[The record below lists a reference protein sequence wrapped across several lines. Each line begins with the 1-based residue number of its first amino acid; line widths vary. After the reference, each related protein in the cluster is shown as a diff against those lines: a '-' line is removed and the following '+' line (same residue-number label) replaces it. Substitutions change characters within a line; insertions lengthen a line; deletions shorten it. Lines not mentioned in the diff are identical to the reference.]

1 MRMGTKDQIENLKQ
15 RVKKRSSLSDEEPD
29 DDDQDDDDVPSI
41 SEDDAEALLEF
52 SRQLN
57 LLNSKYTDY
66 RHLKLLRH
74 CVIMAEQVGGLADA
88 LESRE
93 AAEDVVVWINQERD
107 TPEFSEETNQDY
119 RVALRV
125 FGKRVLK
132 MADDEV
138 PDSLAW
144 VPTGTSNSYDPSP
157 SRSDMLDWEEAKR
170 MAVEGTTNPRDKA
183 LIAVS
188 HELGPRGEE
197 SHNILIGQVTD
208 ADHGIQISLDG
219 KQGEHSVT
227 LINSVPYL
235 QQWLREHP
243 APDDDEAYLWCNLD
257 DAYDNA
263 SYQTFLK
270 RFKKAGRRAD
280 IDKPVTPTNFRKSN
294 TYWLAKQGA
303 NESFINERQGRTATS
318 DHARRYIAAFGPENE
333 NNQYAELQ
341 GLDVQTEKTEDR
353 TPLTCP
359 RCDKQTPRDEP
370 FCVWCHQAME
380 PDAVDKLEKEE
391 SQKRRELLR
400 LAKENPELL
409 DAVEEIEPLI
419 ESLGGDAKVID
430 TARKFVEA
438 TE

>member
-1 MRMGTKDQIENLKQ
+1 MGTRDQIENL
-15 RVKKRSSLSDEEPD
+15 RKRIRKGSGLSDETPEND
-29 DDDQDDDDVPSI
+29 APSI
-41 SEDDAEALLEF
+41 SEDDAEVLLEF

-57 LLNSKYTDY
+57 LLSSKYTDY

-88 LESRE
+88 LKSRD
-93 AAEDVVVWINQERD
+93 AAEEIVVWINRERAP
-107 TPEFSEETNQDY
+107 PEFSEETNQDY

-138 PDSLAW
+138 PDSLSW

-157 SRSDMLDWEEAKR
+157 SRADMLDWKEAKR
-170 MAVEGTTNPRDKA
+170 MGSEGTTNKRDKA
-183 LIAVS
+183 LIAVDY
-188 HELGPRGEE
+188 ELGPRGQEMHE
-197 SHNILIGQVTD
+197 VRMSQVND
-208 ADHGIQISLDG
+208 ADHGIQIILDG

-235 QQWLREHP
+235 QQWLSEHP
-243 APDDDEAYLWCNLD
+243 APDDDEAYLWCKLD

-263 SYQTFLK
+263 SYQTFLS
-270 RFKKAGRRAD
+270 RFKKAGRRAN

-303 NESFINERQGRTATS
+303 NESFINDRQGRKPTS

-359 RCDKQTPRDEP
+359 RCDKQTPREEP

-380 PDAVDKLEKEE
+380 PDAVKELKKEE
-391 SQKRRELLR
+391 SEKRRELLR
-400 LAKENPELL
+400 IAKENPDLL
-409 DAVEEIEPLI
+409 SAVEELEPLI
-419 ESLGGDAKVID
+419 TTLGGDAEIID
-430 TARKFVEA
+430 TAKEFVEA
-438 TE
+438 TD

>member
-1 MRMGTKDQIENLKQ
+1 MGTRDQIENLQK
-15 RVKKRSSLSDEEPD
+15 RIKKRSGLDDESPD
-29 DDDQDDDDVPSI
+29 DDDAPSI
-41 SEDDAEALLEF
+41 SEDDAEKLLEF
-52 SRQLN
+52 SRQLD
-57 LLNSKYTDY
+57 LLSSKYGDY

-74 CVIMAEQVGGLADA
+74 CVIIAEQVGGLADA
-88 LESRE
+88 LESRD
-93 AAEDVVVWINQERD
+93 AAEEVVVWINRERGV
-107 TPEFSEETNQDY
+107 PEYSEETNQDY
-119 RVALRV
+119 RVALRI
-125 FGKRVLK
+125 FGKRTLK

-170 MAVEGTTNPRDKA
+170 MAVEGTTNSRDKA
-183 LIAVS
+183 LITVA

-197 SHNILIGQVTD
+197 MHEVRMGQVND

-235 QQWLREHP
+235 QQWLSKHP
-243 APDDDEAYLWCNLD
+243 APDDDEAFLWCNLD
-257 DAYDNA
+257 EPHDNA
-263 SYQTFLK
+263 SYQTFLG
-270 RFKKAGRRAD
+270 RFKKAGERAD

-303 NESFINERQGRTATS
+303 NESFINERQGRKPTS
-318 DHARRYIAAFGPENE
+318 DHARRYIAEFGPENE

-341 GLDVQTEKTEDR
+341 GLEVQTEKTEDR

-380 PDAVDKLEKEE
+380 PEAVQELEERE
-391 SQKRRELLR
+391 DEQRRKLLR
-400 LAKENPELL
+400 IAQENPELL
-409 DAVEEIEPLI
+409 ETLEEMEPLV
-419 ESLGGDAKVID
+419 EALGGDAELID
-430 TARKFVEA
+430 AAASFTEAVE
-438 TE
+438 

>member
-1 MRMGTKDQIENLKQ
+1 MGTREQIENLQK
-15 RVKKRSSLSDEEPD
+15 RIKKRSGLGDESPD
-29 DDDQDDDDVPSI
+29 DDDAPSI
-41 SEDDAEALLEF
+41 SEDDAEKLLEF
-52 SRQLN
+52 SRQLD
-57 LLNSKYTDY
+57 LLSSKYGDY

-88 LESRE
+88 LESRD
-93 AAEDVVVWINQERD
+93 AAEEIVVWINRERGV
-107 TPEFSEETNQDY
+107 PEYSEETNQDY
-119 RVALRV
+119 RVALRI
-125 FGKRVLK
+125 FGKRTLK

-170 MAVEGTTNPRDKA
+170 MAVEGTTNSRDKA
-183 LIAVS
+183 LITVA

-197 SHNILIGQVTD
+197 MHEVRMGQVND

-235 QQWLREHP
+235 QQWLSKHP
-243 APDDDEAYLWCNLD
+243 APDDDKAFLWCNLD
-257 DAYDNA
+257 DPHDNA
-263 SYQTFLK
+263 SYQTFLG
-270 RFKKAGRRAD
+270 RFKEAGRRAD

-303 NESFINERQGRTATS
+303 NESFINERQGRKPTS
-318 DHARRYIAAFGPENE
+318 DHARRYIAEFGPENE

-341 GLDVQTEKTEDR
+341 GLEVQTEKTEDR

-380 PDAVDKLEKEE
+380 PEAVQELEEQE
-391 SQKRRELLR
+391 DEQRRKLLR
-400 LAKENPELL
+400 IAQENPELL
-409 DAVEEIEPLI
+409 ETLEEMEPLV
-419 ESLGGDAKVID
+419 EALGGDAELID
-430 TARKFVEA
+430 AAASFTEAVE
-438 TE
+438 

>member
-1 MRMGTKDQIENLKQ
+1 
-15 RVKKRSSLSDEEPD
+15 
-29 DDDQDDDDVPSI
+29 
-41 SEDDAEALLEF
+41 
-52 SRQLN
+52 
-57 LLNSKYTDY
+57 
-66 RHLKLLRH
+66 
-74 CVIMAEQVGGLADA
+74 
-88 LESRE
+88 
-93 AAEDVVVWINQERD
+93 
-107 TPEFSEETNQDY
+107 
-119 RVALRV
+119 
-125 FGKRVLK
+125 
-132 MADDEV
+132 
-138 PDSLAW
+138 
-144 VPTGTSNSYDPSP
+144 
-157 SRSDMLDWEEAKR
+157 MLDWKEGKK
-170 MAVEGTTNPRDKA
+170 MAVEGTTNSRDKA
-183 LIAVS
+183 LIAVA

-197 SHNILIGQVTD
+197 MHEVRMGQVND

-235 QQWLREHP
+235 QQWLSEHP
-243 APDDDEAYLWCNLD
+243 ESGDDEAFLWCNLD

-263 SYQTFLK
+263 SYQTFLG
-270 RFKKAGRRAD
+270 RFKKAGRRVD
-280 IDKPVTPTNFRKSN
+280 IDKPVTPTNFRESN

-303 NESFINERQGRTATS
+303 NESFINERQGRKPTS
-318 DHARRYIAAFGPENE
+318 DHARRYIAEFGPENE

-380 PDAVDKLEKEE
+380 PDAVDELEKEE
-391 SQKRRELLR
+391 SEKRRELLR

-419 ESLGGDAKVID
+419 ETLGGDAKIMD
-430 TARKFVEA
+430 TAREFVEA

>member
-1 MRMGTKDQIENLKQ
+1 MGTRDQIEHLQ
-15 RVKKRSSLSDEEPD
+15 ERIKKRSSLSDEEPD
-29 DDDQDDDDVPSI
+29 DEDAPSI
-41 SEDDAEALLEF
+41 SENDAEKLLEF
-52 SRQLN
+52 SRQLD
-57 LLNSKYTDY
+57 LLSSKYGDY

-88 LESRE
+88 LESRD
-93 AAEDVVVWINQERD
+93 AAEEVVVWINRERGV
-107 TPEFSEETNQDY
+107 PEFSEETNQDY
-119 RVALRV
+119 RVAIRI
-125 FGKRVLK
+125 FGKRTLK
-132 MADDEV
+132 MDEV
-138 PDSLAW
+138 PQSLAW
-144 VPTGTSNSYDPSP
+144 VPTGTSNNYDPSP
-157 SRSDMLDWEEAKR
+157 SRSDMLDWEEAKQ
-170 MAVEGTTNPRDKA
+170 MADKGTTNKRDKA
-183 LIAVS
+183 LITVA

-197 SHNILIGQVTD
+197 MHDVRMGQVND

-227 LINSVPYL
+227 LINSVPHL
-235 QQWLREHP
+235 QQWLSEHP

-263 SYQTFLK
+263 SYQTFLG
-270 RFKKAGRRAD
+270 RFKEAGRRAE

-303 NESFINERQGRTATS
+303 NESFINGRQGRTATS
-318 DHARRYIAAFGPENE
+318 DHARRYIAKFGPENE

-380 PDAVDKLEKEE
+380 PDAVDELEKQE
-391 SQKRRELLR
+391 SKKRRELLR

-419 ESLGGDAKVID
+419 ETLGGDAKVMD
-430 TARKFVEA
+430 TAREFVEA

>member
-1 MRMGTKDQIENLKQ
+1 MGTRDQIENLQK
-15 RVKKRSSLSDEEPD
+15 RIKKRSGMADEKPD
-29 DDDQDDDDVPSI
+29 EDAPSI

-52 SRQLN
+52 SRQLD
-57 LLNSKYTDY
+57 LLSSKYTDY

-88 LESRE
+88 LESRD
-93 AAEDVVVWINQERD
+93 AAEDVVVWINRERGV
-107 TPEFSEETNQDY
+107 PEFSEETNQDY
-119 RVALRV
+119 RVAIRI
-125 FGKRVLK
+125 FGKRTLK

-138 PDSLAW
+138 PGSLAW

-157 SRSDMLDWEEAKR
+157 SRSDMLNWAEAKR
-170 MAVEGTTNPRDKA
+170 MAVGGTTNSRDKA
-183 LIAVS
+183 LIAVA

-197 SHNILIGQVTD
+197 MHEVCMSQVTD

-235 QQWLREHP
+235 QQWLSEHP
-243 APDDDEAYLWCNLD
+243 ASGDDEAFLWCNLD

-263 SYQTFLK
+263 SYQTFLG
-270 RFKKAGRRAD
+270 RFKKAGRRVD

-303 NESFINERQGRTATS
+303 NESFINERQGRKPTS
-318 DHARRYIAAFGPENE
+318 DHARRYIAEFGPENE

-380 PDAVDKLEKEE
+380 PDAVDELEKEE
-391 SQKRRELLR
+391 SKKRRELLR
-400 LAKENPELL
+400 LAKDNPELL

-419 ESLGGDAKVID
+419 ETLGGDAKVMD
-430 TARKFVEA
+430 TARDFVEA

>member
-1 MRMGTKDQIENLKQ
+1 MGTRDQIENLQK
-15 RVKKRSSLSDEEPD
+15 RIKKRSGLADEPPEEKNAPT
-29 DDDQDDDDVPSI
+29 I
-41 SEDDAEALLEF
+41 SEADAEVLLEF
-52 SRQLN
+52 SRQLD
-57 LLNSKYTDY
+57 LLSSKYTDY

-88 LESRE
+88 LESRD
-93 AAEDVVVWINQERD
+93 AAEDVVVWINRERAV
-107 TPEFSEETNQDY
+107 PEYSEETNQDY
-119 RVALRV
+119 RVALRI
-125 FGKRVLK
+125 FGKRTLK

-157 SRSDMLDWEEAKR
+157 SRSDMLNWGEVKT
-170 MAVEGTTNPRDKA
+170 MATEGTTNQRDKA
-183 LIAVS
+183 QITVS

-197 SHNILIGQVTD
+197 MHEVLLGQVND

-227 LINSVPYL
+227 LINCVPYL
-235 QQWLREHP
+235 QKWLSNHP
-243 APDDDEAYLWCNLD
+243 APDDDDAYLWCKFD
-257 DAYDNA
+257 DPYDNA
-263 SYQTFLK
+263 SYQTFLE
-270 RFKKAGRRAD
+270 RFKKAGRRTS
-280 IDKPVTPTNFRKSN
+280 IKKPVTPTNFRKSN

-303 NESFINERQGRTATS
+303 NESFINERQGRTPTS
-318 DHARRYIAAFGPENE
+318 DHARRYIAEFGPENE

-359 RCDKQTPRDEP
+359 RCDKETPHDEA
-370 FCVWCHQAME
+370 FCVWCHQALE
-380 PDAVDKLEKEE
+380 PQAVDKLEDEE
-391 SQKRRELLR
+391 AEQRRELLR

-409 DAVEEIEPLI
+409 DAVEELEPLVKT
-419 ESLGGDAKVID
+419 LGGDAKIIK
-430 TARKFVEA
+430 TAREFVEA

>member
-1 MRMGTKDQIENLKQ
+1 MGTRNQIENLQK
-15 RVKKRSSLSDEEPD
+15 RIKKRSGLSDEPPD
-29 DDDQDDDDVPSI
+29 DENTPSI

-52 SRQLN
+52 SQQLD
-57 LLNSKYTDY
+57 LLNSKYSDY

-88 LESRE
+88 LDSRE
-93 AAEDVVVWINQERD
+93 AAEEVVVWINRERGV
-107 TPEFSEETNQDY
+107 PEYSEETNQDY
-119 RVALRV
+119 RVALRI
-125 FGKRVLK
+125 FGKRTLK
-132 MADDEV
+132 LADDEM

-144 VPTGTSNSYDPSP
+144 VPSGTSNSYDPSP

-170 MAVEGTTNPRDKA
+170 MAVDGTTNVRDKA
-183 LIAVS
+183 LIAVA

-197 SHNILIGQVTD
+197 MHEVRMYQVND

-235 QQWLREHP
+235 QQWLGEHP
-243 APDDDEAYLWCNLD
+243 APDNNDAYLWCNLD

-263 SYQTFLK
+263 VYQTFLK

-303 NESFINERQGRTATS
+303 NESFINERQGRKPTS
-318 DHARRYIAAFGPENE
+318 DHARRYIAEFGPENE

-341 GLDVQTEKTEDR
+341 GLDVETEKTEDR

-370 FCVWCHQAME
+370 FCVWCHQALE
-380 PDAVDKLEKEE
+380 PEAVEKLEQEE
-391 SQKRRELLR
+391 SEQRRELLR
-400 LAKENPELL
+400 IAKENPELL
-409 DAVEEIEPLI
+409 DAVEELEPLI
-419 ESLGGDAKVID
+419 DTLGGDADIIN
-430 TARKFVEA
+430 TAQDFIEA